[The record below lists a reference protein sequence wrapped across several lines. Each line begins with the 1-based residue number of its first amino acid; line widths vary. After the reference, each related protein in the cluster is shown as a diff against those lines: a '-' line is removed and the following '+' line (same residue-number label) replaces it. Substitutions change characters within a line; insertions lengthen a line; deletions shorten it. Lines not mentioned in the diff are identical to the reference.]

1 MSEQSN
7 ETGED
12 RLIDPIASQPGYE
25 ETETRIALEGHP
37 IHAMS
42 VAFPI
47 ALSFCLLGA
56 DLLYWW
62 TGDGFWARCGAV
74 V

>member
-47 ALSFCLLGA
+47 ALTFCLPVSYTHLT
-56 DLLYWW
+56 LPTIYS
-62 TGDGFWARCGAV
+62 V
-74 V
+74 